1 MAHLV
6 EIEFVKTYATKE
18 NAIKA
23 VEKKFPG
30 NIDGLRYII
39 VPLENGRFA
48 PLFIGMKALEYGVHF
63 HFNIV
68 A

>member
-18 NAIKA
+18 NVVKA
-23 VEKKFPG
+23 VEKKFENAPV
-30 NIDGLRYII
+30 RYII
-39 VPLENGRFA
+39 VPLDNGRFS
-48 PLFIGMKALEYGVHF
+48 PLFVGTKALEYGVHF